1 MNDETL
7 KENIENLV
15 IGANIMKITRIDRYR
30 NPNRIKRKVLLDT
43 DQVKNKPRH
52 IVDRIEDAVEALDV
66 IEKWADRQLTRI
78 CDIIT

>member
-1 MNDETL
+1 
-7 KENIENLV
+7 
-15 IGANIMKITRIDRYR
+15 MKITRIDRYR

-52 IVDRIEDAVEALDV
+52 IVERIEDAVEALSAID
-66 IEKWADRQLTRI
+66 EWLDKKLTNI